1 MCKHTNKLREYLDQ
15 NPIAYA
21 DGDSL
26 LEQLYWCYWE
36 TNSLDTV
43 EIRMQY
49 EKLRHSMPEITE
61 ERFDEIFGVI
71 NELSVLQEKAAFQ
84 AGAKIGMRLAAELW
98 ECTKTPPVSG

>member
-1 MCKHTNKLREYLDQ
+1 MCKYANKLREYLDQ

-36 TNSLDTV
+36 ANSLDTTEV
-43 EIRMQY
+43 RIQY
-49 EKLRHSMPEITE
+49 QKLRLSIPEISE

-71 NELSVLQEKAAFQ
+71 SSLSILQEKIAFQ
-84 AGAKIGMRLAAELW
+84 ARVKIGMRLAAELL
-98 ECTKTPPVSG
+98 E